1 MIPKSLCLFLS
12 YPDMNCAFT
21 WAKLHAWFPASKSN
35 VVPLFLISVNG
46 ATVYPA
52 GQTKNLWKQKSG
64 HAIAK
69 PLMSFL
75 SFLGGKKKKI
85 KVFPKAQ
92 RCHMLP
98 PSFLFTPFHPRLSP
112 CSSDTCTS
120 CTSGPRH
127 LFCLPKILYPQDIC
141 LAHSLNTLLK
151 CYLLKEVFWPPLYH
165 LHVFTSKYFYMG
177 VIYLIVYCLSAPT
190 RM

>member
-1 MIPKSLCLFLS
+1 MTPKSLCLFLS

-75 SFLGGKKKKI
+75 SFLGKKKKKNQGFSQGSEMSSVTTFLLVHSI
-85 KVFPKAQ
+85 PPTLVSLFFRHLHVLYLRASALVLSAKNTLPPRYLSSSLSQ
-92 RCHMLP
+92 HSSQMLP
-98 PSFLFTPFHPRLSP
+98 P
-112 CSSDTCTS
+112 
-120 CTSGPRH
+120 
-127 LFCLPKILYPQDIC
+127 
-141 LAHSLNTLLK
+141 
-151 CYLLKEVFWPPLYH
+151 
-165 LHVFTSKYFYMG
+165 
-177 VIYLIVYCLSAPT
+177 
-190 RM
+190 